1 MGGGKGGQLKKSMRA
16 IGGVALALALMICLE
31 GCGPK
36 IYINPDFQTIRED
49 HHTVAILPFKVNYDA
64 GKLPKDI
71 DEATLAQMQQDEAM
85 AFQQELYSRFLE
97 RQAKGEYTI
106 EFQDVTQTNAL
117 LSKYGTDYANIDH
130 YTMTE
135 LQNMLGADAMISGTI
150 RRSRPMSTGAAIAT
164 AILFGVAGETNRVD
178 VNVNLHDGPSG
189 KLLWKYD
196 HHESG
201 SLGSSSE
208 GLAKSLMK
216 GISKKFP
223 YKRAK

>member
-1 MGGGKGGQLKKSMRA
+1 MIKTAKFVGLMVSLFCLL
-16 IGGVALALALMICLE
+16 VLAA

-36 IYINPDFQTIRED
+36 IYVSPDFDTVKES

-64 GKLPKDI
+64 GKLPKNI
-71 DEATLAQMQQDEAM
+71 DEATLSQMQEDESM

-106 EFQDVTQTNAL
+106 EFQDVDQTKAL
-117 LSKYGTDYANIDH
+117 LAKFAVDYDNIDH
-130 YTMTE
+130 YTKTE
-135 LQNMLGADAMISGTI
+135 LKEMLGVDAMISGTI
-150 RRSRPMSTGAAIAT
+150 RRSQPMSTGAAIAVG
-164 AILFGVAGETNRVD
+164 ILFGVSGETNRVD
-178 VNVNLHDGPSG
+178 VNVNLHDGASG

-196 HHESG
+196 HSESG

-223 YKRAK
+223 YKRAQT